1 VSPGRRD
8 PIAIRH
14 GVALPTGGNLGS
26 ELLAIGGNLERLGFD
41 SLWLSEVDSDPAP
54 PRDALAICSA
64 LGVVT
69 AEIGLVAL
77 LAPGARLPT
86 VAAKAASGTDRMC
99 GGRLA
104 LGLSESEGA
113 EDIRATLD
121 GRGPPN
127 LPPPAGPV
135 PLWLTGDDAADAAA
149 RLADGW
155 FVGWNQDT
163 SRVVQAMHRLE
174 EECDA
179 QGRDPRSIRVAVG
192 AVAMVGADLAVAQ
205 SQQWTAERGREWVA
219 EMSGAGATDLVLS
232 FAARPFGWSGG
243 SVAAI
248 WAAEIWATEVLG
260 PSSTDD
266 GYDGGERRRR

>member
-1 VSPGRRD
+1 VNPGRRG

-14 GVALPTGGNLGS
+14 GVALPTGWTPGS
-26 ELLAIGGNLERLGFD
+26 ELLAIGGNLEGLGFD

-69 AEIGLVAL
+69 DEIGLVAL
-77 LAPGARLPT
+77 LAPDARPPT

-113 EDIRATLD
+113 GDIRATLD

-127 LPPPAGPV
+127 LPPPVGPV
-135 PLWLTGDDAADAAA
+135 PLWLTGDDADAAEA
-149 RLADGW
+149 AVRLADGW
-155 FVGWNQDT
+155 FVGWNQDA
-163 SRVVQAMHRLE
+163 SRVVQAVHRLE

-192 AVAMVGADLAVAQ
+192 AAAVVGADLAVAQ

-232 FAARPFGWSGG
+232 FAARPCGWSGG
-243 SVAAI
+243 S
-248 WAAEIWATEVLG
+248 AAEIWATEVLG
-260 PSSTDD
+260 LSSTDG